1 MEDRYNAI
9 LTPFII
15 GKLVEHNAI
24 LRIRDNELV
33 ALVLYYIDDLH
44 CGLDWTTQK
53 KLYKLP
59 RYQLTK
65 KQLNII
71 LGQISH
77 APNGSRWQSLINDN
91 LQVIS
96 KGNK

>member
-15 GKLVEHNAI
+15 GKLVEHNAR

>member
-15 GKLVEHNAI
+15 GKLVEHNAR

-59 RYQLTK
+59 RYQLNK

-71 LGQISH
+71 LSQISH

>member
-15 GKLVEHNAI
+15 GKLVEHNAR
-24 LRIRDNELV
+24 LRIHDNELV

-77 APNGSRWQSLINDN
+77 APNGSRWPSIINEH
-91 LQVIS
+91 LQVIN